1 MASFQCLKGVSSEEE
16 DRFFSRVYCD
26 GTRGNVIKLKVGR
39 FKLDIRKKLFLFCF
53 FFYNEGSEA
62 LAQVTQRGGECLI
75 PGDTQSQ
82 AGQGSEHL
90 MEL

>member
-39 FKLDIRKKLFLFCF
+39 FRLDLRNKF
-53 FFYNEGSEA
+53 FQYGW
-62 LAQVTQRGGECLI
+62 GGTGTGC
-75 PGDTQSQ
+75 PGRWWGPGPRPCRHSKSGWT
-82 AGQGSEHL
+82 GL
-90 MEL
+90 